1 MSCHLGV
8 QKVLSLMDC
17 IFFNLT
23 FSTNRYN
30 HDDDHTQGWMNH
42 FTDWGVQVGRI
53 PGDWARSLIPL
64 IHTGKVRV
72 EGKCRTTPASLA
84 LMDSIIVD
92 FK

>member
-1 MSCHLGV
+1 
-8 QKVLSLMDC
+8 
-17 IFFNLT
+17 
-23 FSTNRYN
+23 
-30 HDDDHTQGWMNH
+30 MNH
-42 FTDWGVQVGRI
+42 FVDWGVQVGRI

-72 EGKCRTTPASLA
+72 EGKCRTAPASLA